1 MALGQLYEYLV
12 RRDSVSIF
20 EYMPEELL
28 GTVESV
34 DTSTVI
40 VKVEN
45 DDKLRGLQVNHL
57 ISIQSSKV
65 GQHLIGLVSKIIRKS
80 AYSDPVADVSPEFGF
95 NIIKVILIG
104 THFDRDAGKDNVFRR
119 SLATIPTINAEC
131 HLIHGDRLKRF
142 MQAISSIPEGE
153 DAVSLQI
160 GNYSI
165 DEDATAWL
173 NGNKLFQ
180 RHAVIVG
187 STGSGKSWC
196 VAKILEQVASLKSA
210 DAILFDIHG
219 EYSTLQGDSFSHLK
233 VAGPNE
239 TIGEG
244 TLFLPYWLLTY
255 EEMLSLM
262 LDRSDNNAP
271 NQAMMFNSA
280 VIEGKKQFLIDADK
294 AEMEANIT
302 LDSPIPYNLDAL
314 LFSLK
319 SKDEEMVPG
328 AKANTE
334 KQGPYFGKL
343 TRFIQ
348 RLETKQKD
356 KRLNFMFASEDD
368 LLSYDYMSV
377 LCSKLM
383 LPSVAGKKGVKI
395 IDFSEVPSDILPLIV
410 SLIARII
417 FSVQQWT
424 TVEHRH
430 PIAIFC
436 DEAHLYI
443 PANTEKSIDDA
454 SLVTFERISKEGRK
468 YGIGLVVI
476 SQRPSE
482 VNRTVLSQSNNFI
495 AMRLTNVDD
504 QSVVKRLLPD
514 SLGDYA
520 EMLPILDI
528 GEALVVGDASLLP
541 SRIRITPPTLKPRS
555 ATIDFWDEWSKDTTS
570 VDISGA
576 IEALRKQAK

>member
-1 MALGQLYEYLV
+1 M
-12 RRDSVSIF
+12 SIF
-20 EYMPEELL
+20 TYLPEELL

-34 DTSTVI
+34 DTSTVVI
-40 VKVEN
+40 RVEN

-80 AYSDPVADVSPEFGF
+80 AYSDATADIAPELGF

-104 THFDRDAGKDNVFRR
+104 THFDRDGDKENVFRR

-131 HLIHGDRLKRF
+131 HLIHGDRLKQF

-153 DAVSLQI
+153 DTISLQI
-160 GNYSI
+160 GHYSI

-219 EYSTLQGDSFSHLK
+219 EYSPLQGESFSHLK
-233 VAGPNE
+233 IAGPNDN
-239 TIGEG
+239 IGDG
-244 TLFLPYWLLTY
+244 ILFLPYWLLTY

-262 LDRSDNNAP
+262 LDRSDSNAP
-271 NQAMMFNSA
+271 NQAMMFSNA
-280 VIEGKKQFLIDADK
+280 VIDGKKAFLHSIENS
-294 AEMEANIT
+294 EMEANIT
-302 LDSPIPYNLDAL
+302 LDSPVPYCLDAL
-314 LFSLK
+314 LKGLK
-319 SKDEEMVPG
+319 EKDTEMIPG

-356 KRLNFMFASEDD
+356 KRLNFMFASEGD
-368 LLSYDYMSV
+368 LLSYDYMSA

-410 SLIARII
+410 SLIARVI

-443 PANTEKSIDDA
+443 PANNERSIDDA

-495 AMRLTNVDD
+495 AMRLTNIDD

-541 SRIRITPPTLKPRS
+541 SRIRVTPPDLKPRS
-555 ATIDFWDEWSKDTTS
+555 ATIDFWDEWSKETTA
-570 VDISGA
+570 VDLSSA
-576 IEALRKQAK
+576 IEALRKQSK

>member
-1 MALGQLYEYLV
+1 M
-12 RRDSVSIF
+12 SIF
-20 EYMPEELL
+20 TYTPDELL

-34 DTSTVI
+34 DTSMVI

-57 ISIQSSKV
+57 ISIQSSRV

-80 AYSDPVADVSPEFGF
+80 AYSDPSADIIPELGF

-104 THFDRDAGKDNVFRR
+104 THFDRDGAKENVFRR
-119 SLATIPTINAEC
+119 SLSTVPTINAEC

-196 VAKILEQVASLKSA
+196 VAKILEQVAALKSA
-210 DAILFDIHG
+210 DALLFDIHG
-219 EYSTLQGDSFSHLK
+219 EYSTLQGENFQHLK
-233 VAGPNE
+233 VAGPND
-239 TIGEG
+239 TIQEG
-244 TLFLPYWLLTY
+244 MLFLPYWLLTY

-262 LDRSDNNAP
+262 LDRSDSNAP
-271 NQAMMFNSA
+271 NQAMIFSSA
-280 VIEGKKQFLIDADK
+280 VIDGKKEFLRDADK
-294 AEMEANIT
+294 TEMEANIT
-302 LDSPIPYNLDAL
+302 LDSPIPYRLNKL
-314 LFSLK
+314 LESLK
-319 SKDEEMVPG
+319 AKDSEMVTG
-328 AKANTE
+328 SRGE

-356 KRLNFMFASEDD
+356 KRLNFMFCGDD
-368 LLSYDYMSV
+368 SLLTYDYMAE

-383 LPSVAGKKGVKI
+383 LPSNDGSNGVKI

-410 SLIARII
+410 SLIARVI
-417 FSVQQWT
+417 FSVQQWAST
-424 TVEHRH
+424 ENRH

-504 QSVVKRLLPD
+504 QSVVKKLLPD

-541 SRIRITPPTLKPRS
+541 SRIRVSPPNLKPRS
-555 ATIDFWDEWSKDTTS
+555 ATIDFWDEWSKTS
-570 VDISGA
+570 NEIDIVAA
-576 IEALRKQAK
+576 IESLRKQSK

>member
-1 MALGQLYEYLV
+1 M
-12 RRDSVSIF
+12 SIF
-20 EYMPEELL
+20 EYTSEELL

-80 AYSDPVADVSPEFGF
+80 AYSDPVADLSPELGF

-219 EYSTLQGDSFSHLK
+219 EYSTMQGDSFTHFK
-233 VAGPNE
+233 VAGPNDE
-239 TIGEG
+239 MGEG

-271 NQAMMFNSA
+271 NQAMMFSSA
-280 VIEGKKQFLIDADK
+280 VIEGKKEFLRNADK

-302 LDSPIPYNLDAL
+302 LDSPVPYSLGIL
-314 LFSLK
+314 LETLK
-319 SKDEEMVPG
+319 AKDTEMVPG
-328 AKANTE
+328 ARGE
-334 KQGPYFGKL
+334 KQGTYNGKL

-368 LLSYDYMSV
+368 LLSYDYMSI

-383 LPSVAGKKGVKI
+383 LPSANGKKGVKI

-410 SLIARII
+410 SLIARVI

-541 SRIRITPPTLKPRS
+541 SRIRIAPPEMKPRS
-555 ATIDFWDEWSKDTTS
+555 ATIDFWDEWSKESTS
-570 VDISGA
+570 VDIGSA
-576 IEALRKQAK
+576 IEALRKQSK

>member
-1 MALGQLYEYLV
+1 M
-12 RRDSVSIF
+12 SIF
-20 EYMPEELL
+20 EYSPEELL

-57 ISIQSSKV
+57 ISIQSSKI

-80 AYSDPVADVSPEFGF
+80 AYSDPVADLSPELGF

-104 THFDRDAGKDNVFRR
+104 TYFDRDAGKANVFRR

-131 HLIHGDRLKRF
+131 YLIHGDKLKRF

-219 EYSTLQGDSFSHLK
+219 EYSTLQGDSFIHLK
-233 VAGPNE
+233 VAGPNDE
-239 TIGEG
+239 MDEG
-244 TLFLPYWLLTY
+244 KLFLPYWLLTY

-271 NQAMMFNSA
+271 NQAMMFSSA
-280 VIEGKKQFLIDADK
+280 VIEGKKEFLRNTDN
-294 AEMEANIT
+294 AEIEANIT
-302 LDSPIPYNLDAL
+302 LDSPVPYSLDKL
-314 LFSLK
+314 LQSLK
-319 SKDEEMVPG
+319 AKDTEMVRG
-328 AKANTE
+328 ARGE
-334 KQGPYFGKL
+334 KQGTFNGKL

-356 KRLNFMFASEDD
+356 KRLNFMFSSVDD
-368 LLSYDYMSV
+368 LLNYNYMSA

-383 LPSVAGKKGVKI
+383 IPSNNGKKGI
-395 IDFSEVPSDILPLIV
+395 SM
-410 SLIARII
+410 SL
-417 FSVQQWT
+417 
-424 TVEHRH
+424 
-430 PIAIFC
+430 
-436 DEAHLYI
+436 
-443 PANTEKSIDDA
+443 SI
-454 SLVTFERISKEGRK
+454 
-468 YGIGLVVI
+468 
-476 SQRPSE
+476 
-482 VNRTVLSQSNNFI
+482 
-495 AMRLTNVDD
+495 
-504 QSVVKRLLPD
+504 
-514 SLGDYA
+514 
-520 EMLPILDI
+520 
-528 GEALVVGDASLLP
+528 
-541 SRIRITPPTLKPRS
+541 
-555 ATIDFWDEWSKDTTS
+555 
-570 VDISGA
+570 
-576 IEALRKQAK
+576 

>member
-1 MALGQLYEYLV
+1 M
-12 RRDSVSIF
+12 SIF
-20 EYMPEELL
+20 EYTPEELL

-57 ISIQSSKV
+57 ISIQSSKI

-233 VAGPNE
+233 VAGPND
-239 TIGEG
+239 TIG
-244 TLFLPYWLLTY
+244 

-271 NQAMMFNSA
+271 NQAMMFSSA

-302 LDSPIPYNLDAL
+302 LDSPVPYSLDTL
-314 LFSLK
+314 LETLK
-319 SKDEEMVPG
+319 AKDTEMVPG
-328 AKANTE
+328 ARGE
-334 KQGPYFGKL
+334 KQGTYNGKL

-368 LLSYDYMSV
+368 LLSYDYMNV

-410 SLIARII
+410 SLIARVI

-443 PANTEKSIDDA
+443 PANTEKSIDAA

-555 ATIDFWDEWSKDTTS
+555 ATIDFWDEWSKDATS
-570 VDISGA
+570 VDVSGA

>member
-1 MALGQLYEYLV
+1 M
-12 RRDSVSIF
+12 SIF

-57 ISIQSSKV
+57 ISIQSSKI

-80 AYSDPVADVSPEFGF
+80 AYSDPVADVSPELGF

-219 EYSTLQGDSFSHLK
+219 EYSTLQGDSFPHLK
-233 VAGPNE
+233 VAGPND

-244 TLFLPYWLLTY
+244 MLFLPYWLLTY

-271 NQAMMFNSA
+271 NQAMMFSSA

-302 LDSPIPYNLDAL
+302 LDSPVPYSLDNLL
-314 LFSLK
+314 ETLK
-319 SKDEEMVPG
+319 AKDTEMVPG
-328 AKANTE
+328 ARGE
-334 KQGPYFGKL
+334 KQGTYNGKL

-368 LLSYDYMSV
+368 LLSYDYMNV

-410 SLIARII
+410 SLIARVI

-424 TVEHRH
+424 TVEHRQ

-443 PANTEKSIDDA
+443 PSNTEKSIDDA

-555 ATIDFWDEWSKDTTS
+555 ATIDFWDEWSKDATS

>member
-1 MALGQLYEYLV
+1 M
-12 RRDSVSIF
+12 SIF
-20 EYMPEELL
+20 EYTSEELL

-80 AYSDPVADVSPEFGF
+80 AYSDPVADLSPELGF

-153 DAVSLQI
+153 DTVSLQI

-219 EYSTLQGDSFSHLK
+219 EYSTMQGDSFTHLK
-233 VAGPNE
+233 VAGPNDE
-239 TIGEG
+239 MGEG

-271 NQAMMFNSA
+271 NQAMMFSSA
-280 VIEGKKQFLIDADK
+280 VIEGKKEFLRNANK

-302 LDSPIPYNLDAL
+302 LDSPVPYSLDILLEAL
-314 LFSLK
+314 K
-319 SKDEEMVPG
+319 AKDAEMVPG
-328 AKANTE
+328 ARGE
-334 KQGPYFGKL
+334 KQGTYNGKL

-368 LLSYDYMSV
+368 LLSYDYMSI

-383 LPSVAGKKGVKI
+383 LPSANGKKGVKI

-410 SLIARII
+410 SLIARVI

-541 SRIRITPPTLKPRS
+541 SRIMVSEPSNKPRS
-555 ATIDFWDEWSKDTTS
+555 DTVKFWTQWSRDS
-570 VDISGA
+570 VPSTLKNAVDAMRRQS
-576 IEALRKQAK
+576 KN

>member
-1 MALGQLYEYLV
+1 M
-12 RRDSVSIF
+12 SIF
-20 EYMPEELL
+20 EYSPEELL

-57 ISIQSSKV
+57 ISIQSSKI

-80 AYSDPVADVSPEFGF
+80 AYSDPVADLSPEFGF

-142 MQAISSIPEGE
+142 MQAISSIPEDE
-153 DAVSLQI
+153 DTVSLQI

-196 VAKILEQVASLKSA
+196 VAKILEQVAALKSA

-219 EYSTLQGDSFSHLK
+219 EYSTLQGDSFTHLK
-233 VAGPNE
+233 VAGPNDSM
-239 TIGEG
+239 GEG
-244 TLFLPYWLLTY
+244 MLFLPYWLLTY

-280 VIEGKKQFLIDADK
+280 VIEGKKKFLTDANK

-314 LFSLK
+314 LSFLK

-348 RLETKQKD
+348 RLETKRND

-383 LPSVAGKKGVKI
+383 LPAVAGKKGVKI

-410 SLIARII
+410 SLIARVI

-443 PANTEKSIDDA
+443 PANTEKSIDAA

-541 SRIRITPPTLKPRS
+541 SRIRITPPNMKPRS
-555 ATIDFWDEWSKDTTS
+555 ATIDFWDEWSKENTS
-570 VDISGA
+570 VDIFSA
-576 IEALRKQAK
+576 IEALRKQSK

>member
-1 MALGQLYEYLV
+1 
-12 RRDSVSIF
+12 
-20 EYMPEELL
+20 MPDELL

-40 VKVEN
+40 IRVEN

-80 AYSDPVADVSPEFGF
+80 AYSDSAADITPELGF

-104 THFDRDAGKDNVFRR
+104 THFDRDGDKENVFRR

-131 HLIHGDRLKRF
+131 HLIHRERLKQL

-160 GNYSI
+160 GHYSI

-219 EYSTLQGDSFSHLK
+219 EYSPLQGESFSHLK
-233 VAGPNE
+233 VAGPNDN
-239 TIGEG
+239 IGNG
-244 TLFLPYWLLTY
+244 ILFLPYWLLTY

-262 LDRSDNNAP
+262 LDRSDSNAP
-271 NQAMMFNSA
+271 NQAMMFSNA
-280 VIEGKKQFLIDADK
+280 VIDGKKAFLREVGNQ
-294 AEMEANIT
+294 EMEANIT
-302 LDSPIPYNLDAL
+302 LDSPIPYSLNNLL
-314 LFSLK
+314 NSLK
-319 SKDEEMVPG
+319 EKDTEMVQG
-328 AKANTE
+328 ANNRE
-334 KQGPYFGKL
+334 KQGAYYGKS

-348 RLETKQKD
+348 RLETKQRD
-356 KRLNFMFASEDD
+356 KRLNFMFSSDES
-368 LLSYDYMSV
+368 LLSYDYMGE
-377 LCSKLM
+377 LCTKLM
-383 LPSVAGKKGVKI
+383 APSVDGKKGVKI

-410 SLIARII
+410 SLIARVI

-424 TVEHRH
+424 PVDARH

-468 YGIGLVVI
+468 YGVGLVVI

-541 SRIRITPPTLKPRS
+541 SRIRVTAPNLKPRS
-555 ATIDFWDEWSKDTTS
+555 ATIDFWDEWSKEKTA
-570 VDISGA
+570 VDLHNA
-576 IEALRKQAK
+576 IEALRKQSR

>member
-1 MALGQLYEYLV
+1 M
-12 RRDSVSIF
+12 SIF
-20 EYMPEELL
+20 TYTPEELL

-40 VKVEN
+40 VKVDN
-45 DDKLRGLQVNHL
+45 DNKLRGLQVNHL

-80 AYSDPVADVSPEFGF
+80 AYSDTDVDVSPEFGF

-104 THFDRDAGKDNVFRR
+104 THYDKDGSRENVFRR

-196 VAKILEQVASLKSA
+196 VAKILEQVAALKSA

-219 EYSTLQGDSFSHLK
+219 EYSTLQGDSFTHLK
-233 VAGPNE
+233 VAGPNDAME
-239 TIGEG
+239 EG
-244 TLFLPYWLLTY
+244 MLFLPYWLLTY

-262 LDRSDNNAP
+262 LDRSDSNAP
-271 NQAMMFNSA
+271 NQAMMFSSA
-280 VIEGKKQFLIDADK
+280 VIDGKKEFLKNDGKD
-294 AEMEANIT
+294 EMEANIT
-302 LDSPIPYNLDAL
+302 LDSPIPYNLDNL
-314 LFSLK
+314 LNSLRA
-319 SKDEEMVPG
+319 KDTEMVSG
-328 AKANTE
+328 ARGD

-356 KRLNFMFASEDD
+356 KRLNFMFSSEAH
-368 LLSYDYMSV
+368 LLSYDYMSE

-410 SLIARII
+410 SLIARVI

-424 TVEHRH
+424 TSEHRH

-541 SRIRITPPTLKPRS
+541 SRIRIAPPNMKPRS
-555 ATIDFWDEWSKDTTS
+555 ATIDFWDEWSKDSTS
-570 VDISGA
+570 VDIAGA
-576 IEALRKQAK
+576 IEALRKQSK

>member
-1 MALGQLYEYLV
+1 MG
-12 RRDSVSIF
+12 IF
-20 EYMPEELL
+20 TYSPDELL

-40 VKVEN
+40 IRVEN

-80 AYSDPVADVSPEFGF
+80 AYSDPAADITPELGF

-104 THFDRDAGKDNVFRR
+104 THFDRDGDKENVFRR

-131 HLIHGDRLKRF
+131 HLIHGDRLKQF

-153 DAVSLQI
+153 DTVSLQI
-160 GNYSI
+160 GHYSI

-219 EYSTLQGDSFSHLK
+219 EYSPLQGDSFSHLK
-233 VAGPNE
+233 VAGPNDN
-239 TIGEG
+239 IDDGI
-244 TLFLPYWLLTY
+244 LFLPYWLLTY

-262 LDRSDNNAP
+262 LDRSDSNAP
-271 NQAMMFNSA
+271 NQAMMFSNA
-280 VIEGKKQFLIDADK
+280 VIDGKKAFLHSIENF
-294 AEMEANIT
+294 EMEANIT
-302 LDSPIPYNLDAL
+302 LDSPVPYHLDAL
-314 LFSLK
+314 LEGLK
-319 SKDEEMVPG
+319 EKDTEMVPG
-328 AKANTE
+328 ARGE
-334 KQGPYFGKL
+334 KQGPYNGKL

-356 KRLNFMFASEDD
+356 KRLNFMFSTEDS
-368 LLSYDYMSV
+368 LLSYTYMGE
-377 LCSKLM
+377 LCEKLM
-383 LPSVAGKKGVKI
+383 APSVNGKKGVKI

-410 SLIARII
+410 SLIARVI

-424 TVEHRH
+424 PVNTRH

-443 PANTEKSIDDA
+443 PANTKKSIDDA

-468 YGIGLVVI
+468 YGVGLVVI

-482 VNRTVLSQSNNFI
+482 VNRTL
-495 AMRLTNVDD
+495 
-504 QSVVKRLLPD
+504 
-514 SLGDYA
+514 
-520 EMLPILDI
+520 
-528 GEALVVGDASLLP
+528 
-541 SRIRITPPTLKPRS
+541 
-555 ATIDFWDEWSKDTTS
+555 
-570 VDISGA
+570 
-576 IEALRKQAK
+576 

>member
-1 MALGQLYEYLV
+1 M
-12 RRDSVSIF
+12 SIF
-20 EYMPEELL
+20 TFLPEELL

-34 DTSTVI
+34 DTSIVVI
-40 VKVEN
+40 RVDN

-80 AYSDPVADVSPEFGF
+80 AYSDTTADIALDLGF

-104 THFDRDAGKDNVFRR
+104 THFDRDGDKENVFRR

-131 HLIHGDRLKRF
+131 HLIHGERLKQF
-142 MQAISSIPEGE
+142 MQAISSVPEGE
-153 DAVSLQI
+153 DTVSLQI
-160 GNYSI
+160 GHYSI

-219 EYSTLQGDSFSHLK
+219 EYSPLQGESFTHLK
-233 VAGPNE
+233 IAGPNDN
-239 TIGEG
+239 ISDGI
-244 TLFLPYWLLTY
+244 LFLPYWLLTY

-262 LDRSDNNAP
+262 LDRSDSNEP
-271 NQAMMFNSA
+271 NQAMMFSNA
-280 VIEGKKQFLIDADK
+280 VIDGKKTFLRGINNQ
-294 AEMEANIT
+294 EMEANIT
-302 LDSPIPYNLDAL
+302 LDSPVPYRLDAL
-314 LFSLK
+314 LESLQE
-319 SKDEEMVPG
+319 KDSEMVLG
-328 AKANTE
+328 ARGE
-334 KQGPYFGKL
+334 KQGPYNGKL

-356 KRLNFMFASEDD
+356 KRLNFMFSGDES
-368 LLSYDYMSV
+368 LLSYDYMAE
-377 LCSKLM
+377 LCTKLM
-383 LPSVAGKKGVKI
+383 APSVDGKNGVKI
-395 IDFSEVPSDILPLIV
+395 VDFSEVPSDILPLIV
-410 SLIARII
+410 SLIARVI

-424 TVEHRH
+424 PIDMRH
-430 PIAIFC
+430 PITIFC

-468 YGIGLVVI
+468 YGVGLVVI

-541 SRIRITPPTLKPRS
+541 SRIRVSAPTLKPRS
-555 ATIDFWDEWSKDTTS
+555 ATIDFWDEWSKETTA
-570 VDISGA
+570 VDLSGA
-576 IEALRKQAK
+576 IEALRKQSK

>member
-1 MALGQLYEYLV
+1 M
-12 RRDSVSIF
+12 SIF
-20 EYMPEELL
+20 TYEQDELL

-40 VKVEN
+40 VRVDN

-57 ISIQSSKV
+57 ISIQSSKI

-80 AYSDPVADVSPEFGF
+80 AYSDATADVVAELGF

-104 THFDRDAGKDNVFRR
+104 THFDKEGEKENVFRR
-119 SLATIPTINAEC
+119 SLATVPTINAEC
-131 HLIHGDRLKRF
+131 HLIHGERLKKF

-196 VAKILEQVASLKSA
+196 VAKILEQVAELKSA
-210 DAILFDIHG
+210 NAILFDIHG
-219 EYSTLQGDSFSHLK
+219 EYSTLMGESFTHLK
-233 VAGPNE
+233 VAGPNDS
-239 TIGEG
+239 IAEG
-244 TLFLPYWLLTY
+244 MLFLPYWLLTY

-271 NQAMMFNSA
+271 NQAMMFSSA
-280 VIEGKKQFLIDADK
+280 VIEGKKQFLRNVDK
-294 AEMEANIT
+294 TEMEANIT
-302 LDSPIPYNLDAL
+302 LDSPVPYSLDDL
-314 LFSLK
+314 LDTLK
-319 SKDEEMVPG
+319 QKDTEIVPG
-328 AKANTE
+328 ARGE
-334 KQGPYFGKL
+334 KQGTYNGKL

-356 KRLNFMFASEDD
+356 KRLNFLFSNDES
-368 LLSYDYMSV
+368 LLNYDYMSV
-377 LCSKLM
+377 LCSTLM
-383 LPSVAGKKGVKI
+383 QPSIDGKKGVKI

-410 SLIARII
+410 SLIARVI
-417 FSVQQWT
+417 FSVQQWANI
-424 TVEHRH
+424 ENRH

-443 PANTEKSIDDA
+443 PAKTEKSIDDA

-541 SRIRITPPTLKPRS
+541 SRIRVSAPTLKPRS
-555 ATIDFWDEWSKDTTS
+555 ATIDFWDEWSKKS
-570 VDISGA
+570 ANVDIVNS
-576 IEALRKQAK
+576 IEALRKQSK

>member
-1 MALGQLYEYLV
+1 M
-12 RRDSVSIF
+12 SIF
-20 EYMPEELL
+20 TYAPEELL

-40 VKVEN
+40 VKVDN
-45 DDKLRGLQVNHL
+45 DNKLRGLQVNHL

-80 AYSDPVADVSPEFGF
+80 AYSDTDVDVSPEFGF

-104 THFDRDAGKDNVFRR
+104 THFDKDGSRENVFRR

-196 VAKILEQVASLKSA
+196 VAKILEQVAALKSA

-219 EYSTLQGDSFSHLK
+219 EYSTLQGDSFTHLK
-233 VAGPNE
+233 VAGPNDAME
-239 TIGEG
+239 EG
-244 TLFLPYWLLTY
+244 MLFLPYWLLTY

-262 LDRSDNNAP
+262 LDRSDSNAP
-271 NQAMMFNSA
+271 NQAMMFSSA
-280 VIEGKKQFLIDADK
+280 VIDGKKEFLKKDGKD
-294 AEMEANIT
+294 EMEANIT
-302 LDSPIPYNLDAL
+302 LDSPIPYNLDNL
-314 LFSLK
+314 LNSLRA
-319 SKDEEMVPG
+319 KDTEMVSG
-328 AKANTE
+328 ARGD

-356 KRLNFMFASEDD
+356 KRLNFMFSSEAH
-368 LLSYDYMSV
+368 LLSYDYMSE

-410 SLIARII
+410 SLIARVI

-424 TVEHRH
+424 TSEHRH

-541 SRIRITPPTLKPRS
+541 SRIRIAPPNMKPRS
-555 ATIDFWDEWSKDTTS
+555 ATIDFWDEWSKDSTA
-570 VDISGA
+570 VDIAGA
-576 IEALRKQAK
+576 IEALRKQSK

>member
-1 MALGQLYEYLV
+1 
-12 RRDSVSIF
+12 
-20 EYMPEELL
+20 
-28 GTVESV
+28 
-34 DTSTVI
+34 
-40 VKVEN
+40 
-45 DDKLRGLQVNHL
+45 
-57 ISIQSSKV
+57 
-65 GQHLIGLVSKIIRKS
+65 
-80 AYSDPVADVSPEFGF
+80 
-95 NIIKVILIG
+95 
-104 THFDRDAGKDNVFRR
+104 
-119 SLATIPTINAEC
+119 
-131 HLIHGDRLKRF
+131 
-142 MQAISSIPEGE
+142 
-153 DAVSLQI
+153 
-160 GNYSI
+160 
-165 DEDATAWL
+165 
-173 NGNKLFQ
+173 
-180 RHAVIVG
+180 
-187 STGSGKSWC
+187 
-196 VAKILEQVASLKSA
+196 
-210 DAILFDIHG
+210 
-219 EYSTLQGDSFSHLK
+219 
-233 VAGPNE
+233 
-239 TIGEG
+239 
-244 TLFLPYWLLTY
+244 
-255 EEMLSLM
+255 
-262 LDRSDNNAP
+262 
-271 NQAMMFNSA
+271 
-280 VIEGKKQFLIDADK
+280 
-294 AEMEANIT
+294 
-302 LDSPIPYNLDAL
+302 
-314 LFSLK
+314 
-319 SKDEEMVPG
+319 MVPG

-356 KRLNFMFASEDD
+356 KRLNFMFASDGN

-383 LPSVAGKKGVKI
+383 LPSVTGKKGVKI
-395 IDFSEVPSDILPLIV
+395 IDFSEVPSYILPLIV

-443 PANTEKSIDDA
+443 HANTEKSIDDA
-454 SLVTFERISKEGRK
+454 SLLTFERISKEGRK

-555 ATIDFWDEWSKDTTS
+555 GTIDFWDEWSKDTTS

>member
-1 MALGQLYEYLV
+1 MV
-12 RRDSVSIF
+12 RRKIMSIF
-20 EYMPEELL
+20 TYKQDELL

-40 VKVEN
+40 VRVDN

-57 ISIQSSKV
+57 ISIQSSKI

-80 AYSDPVADVSPEFGF
+80 AYSNATADVVAELEF
-95 NIIKVILIG
+95 NIIKIILIG
-104 THFDRDAGKDNVFRR
+104 THFDKEGAKENVFHR
-119 SLATIPTINAEC
+119 SLSTVPTINAEC
-131 HLIHGDRLKRF
+131 HLIQGERLKKF

-153 DAVSLQI
+153 NAVNLQI

-196 VAKILEQVASLKSA
+196 VAKILEQVAALKSA
-210 DAILFDIHG
+210 NAILFDIHG
-219 EYSTLQGDSFSHLK
+219 EYSTLTGDSFTHLK
-233 VAGPNE
+233 VAGPND
-239 TIGEG
+239 TINEG
-244 TLFLPYWLLTY
+244 ILFLPYWLLTY

-271 NQAMMFNSA
+271 NQAMMFSGA
-280 VIEGKKQFLIDADK
+280 VITGKKEFLRDIK
-294 AEMEANIT
+294 KTEMEANIT
-302 LDSPIPYNLDAL
+302 LDSPIPYSLDKL
-314 LFSLK
+314 LNYLK
-319 SKDEEMVPG
+319 AKDTEMIQGVN
-328 AKANTE
+328 KN

-343 TRFIQ
+343 TRFVQ

-356 KRLNFMFASEDD
+356 KRLNFMFSDAGS
-368 LLSYDYMSV
+368 LLNYDYMSE
-377 LCSKLM
+377 LCGRLM
-383 LPSVAGKKGVKI
+383 LPSDNGKKGVKI

-410 SLIARII
+410 SLIARVI
-417 FSVQQWT
+417 FSVQQWAS
-424 TVEHRH
+424 VESRH

-443 PANTEKSIDDA
+443 PAKTEKSIDDA

-495 AMRLTNVDD
+495 AMRLTNIDD

-541 SRIRITPPTLKPRS
+541 SRIRVSPPTLKPRS
-555 ATIDFWDEWSKDTTS
+555 ATIDFWDEWSKESTD
-570 VDISGA
+570 VDITNS
-576 IEALRKQAK
+576 IEALRKQSK

>member
-1 MALGQLYEYLV
+1 MGIFTYLP
-12 RRDSVSIF
+12 D
-20 EYMPEELL
+20 ELL

-80 AYSDPVADVSPEFGF
+80 AYSDLSEDTIAELGF

-104 THFDRDAGKDNVFRR
+104 THFDRDGEKNNVFRR

-131 HLIHGDRLKRF
+131 HLIHGEKLKKF
-142 MQAISSIPEGE
+142 MQAISSVPDGE
-153 DAVSLQI
+153 DSVSLQI
-160 GNYSI
+160 GHYSI
-165 DEDATAWL
+165 NEDATAWL

-196 VAKILEQVASLKSA
+196 VARILEQVASLKSA

-219 EYSTLQGDSFSHLK
+219 EYSPLQGDSFSHLK
-233 VAGPNE
+233 IAGPND
-239 TIGEG
+239 TIDEG
-244 TLFLPYWLLTY
+244 VLFLPYWLLTY

-271 NQAMMFNSA
+271 NQAMMFSNA
-280 VIEGKKQFLIDADK
+280 VINGKKSFLREIGK
-294 AEMEANIT
+294 PEMEAIIT
-302 LDSPIPYNLDAL
+302 LDSPIPYSLDKVL
-314 LFSLK
+314 DVLRE
-319 SKDEEMVPG
+319 KDSEMVPG
-328 AKANTE
+328 TGTRE
-334 KQGPYFGKL
+334 KQGPYNGKL

-356 KRLNFMFASEDD
+356 KRLNFMFSNDEN
-368 LLSYDYMSV
+368 LLSYDYMAE
-377 LCSKLM
+377 LCKKLM
-383 LPSVAGKKGVKI
+383 APSVDGKKGVKI

-424 TVEHRH
+424 STDARH

-443 PANTEKSIDDA
+443 PANTEKSIDYA

-468 YGIGLVVI
+468 YGVGLVVI

-541 SRIRITPPTLKPRS
+541 SRIRVTAPTLKPRS
-555 ATIDFWDEWSKDTTS
+555 ATIDFWDEWSKDSTE
-570 VDISGA
+570 VDLYNA
-576 IEALRKQAK
+576 IEALRKQSR

>member
-1 MALGQLYEYLV
+1 M
-12 RRDSVSIF
+12 SIF
-20 EYMPEELL
+20 EYTSEELL

-80 AYSDPVADVSPEFGF
+80 AYSDPVADLSPELGF

-219 EYSTLQGDSFSHLK
+219 EYSTMQGDSFTHLK
-233 VAGPNE
+233 VAGPNDE
-239 TIGEG
+239 MGEG

-271 NQAMMFNSA
+271 NQAMMFSSA
-280 VIEGKKQFLIDADK
+280 VIEGKKEFLRNADK

-302 LDSPIPYNLDAL
+302 LDSPVPYSLDILLEAL
-314 LFSLK
+314 K
-319 SKDEEMVPG
+319 AKDTEMVPG
-328 AKANTE
+328 ARGE
-334 KQGPYFGKL
+334 KQGTYNGKL

-356 KRLNFMFASEDD
+356 KRLNFMFASADD
-368 LLSYDYMSV
+368 LLSYDYMSI

-383 LPSVAGKKGVKI
+383 LPSANGKKGVKI

-410 SLIARII
+410 SLIARVI

-541 SRIRITPPTLKPRS
+541 SRIRIAPPEMKPRS
-555 ATIDFWDEWSKDTTS
+555 ATIDFWDEWSKESTS
-570 VDISGA
+570 VDIGSA
-576 IEALRKQAK
+576 IEALRKQSK

>member
-1 MALGQLYEYLV
+1 M
-12 RRDSVSIF
+12 SIF
-20 EYMPEELL
+20 EYSPEELL

-57 ISIQSSKV
+57 ISIQSSKI

-80 AYSDPVADVSPEFGF
+80 AYSDPVADLSPEFGF

-142 MQAISSIPEGE
+142 MQAISSIPEDE
-153 DAVSLQI
+153 DTVSLQI

-196 VAKILEQVASLKSA
+196 VAKILEQVAALKSA

-219 EYSTLQGDSFSHLK
+219 EYSTLQGDSFTHLK
-233 VAGPNE
+233 VAGPNDSM
-239 TIGEG
+239 GEG
-244 TLFLPYWLLTY
+244 MLFLPYWLLTY

-280 VIEGKKQFLIDADK
+280 VIEGKKKFLTDANK
-294 AEMEANIT
+294 TEMEANIT

-314 LFSLK
+314 LSFLK

-348 RLETKQKD
+348 RLETKRND

-383 LPSVAGKKGVKI
+383 LPAVAGKKGVKI

-410 SLIARII
+410 SLIARVI

-443 PANTEKSIDDA
+443 PANTEKSIDAA

-541 SRIRITPPTLKPRS
+541 SRIRITPPNMKPRS
-555 ATIDFWDEWSKDTTS
+555 ATIDFWDEWSKENTS
-570 VDISGA
+570 VDIFSA
-576 IEALRKQAK
+576 IEALRKQSK

>member
-1 MALGQLYEYLV
+1 MG
-12 RRDSVSIF
+12 IF
-20 EYMPEELL
+20 TCSQGELL

-40 VKVEN
+40 IRVEN

-65 GQHLIGLVSKIIRKS
+65 GQHLIGLVSKIIRKY
-80 AYSDPVADVSPEFGF
+80 AYPDSVTNITPELGS
-95 NIIKVILIG
+95 NIIKVVLIG
-104 THFDRDAGKDNVFRR
+104 THFDREGDKENVFRR

-131 HLIHGDRLKRF
+131 NLIHGNQLKQF
-142 MQAISSIPEGE
+142 MQAISSIPEDE
-153 DAVSLQI
+153 DTVSLQI
-160 GNYSI
+160 GHYSM

-219 EYSTLQGDSFSHLK
+219 EYSPLQGESFSHLK
-233 VAGPNE
+233 VAGPNDN
-239 TIGEG
+239 IGDG
-244 TLFLPYWLLTY
+244 ILFLPYWLLTY

-262 LDRSDNNAP
+262 LDRSDSNAP
-271 NQAMMFNSA
+271 NQAMMFSNA
-280 VIEGKKQFLIDADK
+280 VIGGKKAFLHSIK
-294 AEMEANIT
+294 NLEMEANIT
-302 LDSPIPYNLDAL
+302 LDSPVPYRLDNLL
-314 LFSLK
+314 EGLK
-319 SKDEEMVPG
+319 EKDTDMVPG
-328 AKANTE
+328 AKANTK

-356 KRLNFMFASEDD
+356 KRLNFMFSTEDS
-368 LLSYDYMSV
+368 LLSYTYMGE
-377 LCSKLM
+377 LCEKLM
-383 LPSVAGKKGVKI
+383 APSVNGEKGVKI

-410 SLIARII
+410 SLIARVI

-424 TVEHRH
+424 PVNTRH

-468 YGIGLVVI
+468 YGVGLVVI

-495 AMRLTNVDD
+495 AMRLTNIDD

-541 SRIRITPPTLKPRS
+541 SRIRVSAPVLKPRS
-555 ATIDFWDEWSKDTTS
+555 ATIDFWDEWSKEITN
-570 VDISGA
+570 VDLSSA
-576 IEALRKQAK
+576 IEALRKQSK

>member
-1 MALGQLYEYLV
+1 M
-12 RRDSVSIF
+12 SIF
-20 EYMPEELL
+20 TYTPDELL

-40 VKVEN
+40 VKIEN

-57 ISIQSSKV
+57 ISIQSSRV

-80 AYSDPVADVSPEFGF
+80 AYSDPSADIIPEVGF

-104 THFDRDAGKDNVFRR
+104 THFDRDGDKENVFRR
-119 SLATIPTINAEC
+119 SLSTVPTINAEC

-196 VAKILEQVASLKSA
+196 VAKILEQVAVLKSA
-210 DAILFDIHG
+210 DALLFDIHG
-219 EYSTLQGDSFSHLK
+219 EYSTLQGDNFQHLK
-233 VAGPNE
+233 VAGPND
-239 TIGEG
+239 TIQEG
-244 TLFLPYWLLTY
+244 MLFLPYWLLTY

-262 LDRSDNNAP
+262 LDRSDSNAP
-271 NQAMMFNSA
+271 NQAMMFSSA
-280 VIEGKKQFLIDADK
+280 VIDGKKEFLRDAGK
-294 AEMEANIT
+294 TEMEANIT
-302 LDSPIPYNLDAL
+302 LDSPIPYSLDKLLVNLKA
-314 LFSLK
+314 
-319 SKDEEMVPG
+319 KDSEMVPG
-328 AKANTE
+328 ANNKD

-356 KRLNFMFASEDD
+356 KRLNFMFCGDES
-368 LLSYDYMSV
+368 LLTYNYMAK

-383 LPSVAGKKGVKI
+383 LPSDNGSNGVKI

-410 SLIARII
+410 SLIARVI
-417 FSVQQWT
+417 FSVQQWASGKN
-424 TVEHRH
+424 RH

-541 SRIRITPPTLKPRS
+541 SRIRVSPPNLKPRS
-555 ATIDFWDEWSKDTTS
+555 ATIDFWDEWSKTTS
-570 VDISGA
+570 EVDIVSA
-576 IEALRKQAK
+576 IESLRKQAK